1 MKAIKFFFH
10 LITLIAIVFFGYS
23 YFEKKEI
30 FSMLKKTKAT
40 NEEITIGGEFSLK
53 NQDNQLAKSSDFS
66 GKYMLVLFGF
76 SSCKSIC
83 PMELGIAS
91 EALVRLKEDAE
102 KLQIIFITIDP
113 KRDTVDKLKDYHQQF
128 DHRIQMLTGSEEELS
143 EVASRYKVYVND
155 TGEDIDHS
163 GIMYFMGPDGK
174 YVTHFTPDLNSNEN
188 QVDNLLTFI
197 KKHIRR

>member
-23 YFEKKEI
+23 YFEKREI
-30 FSMLKKTKAT
+30 FSMLKKTEAA

-53 NQDNQLAKSSDFS
+53 NQDNQLIKSSDFS
-66 GKYMLVLFGF
+66 GQYMLVLFGF

-91 EALVRLKEDAE
+91 EALARLKEDAE
-102 KLQIIFITIDP
+102 KLQVIFITVDP
-113 KRDTVDKLKDYHQQF
+113 KRDTVNELKKYHERF
-128 DHRIQMLTGSEEELS
+128 DERIQMLTGSAEELS

-163 GIMYFMGPDGK
+163 GIMYLMGPDGK

-188 QVDNLLTFI
+188 QVDNLLNAI
-197 KKHIRR
+197 KRYL